1 MRTLKSSNQK
11 ISTLLAFSLI
21 PISGLALDVYIP
33 SLPAMAADLHASSS
47 AIQISLSIFLIAY
60 GIAQL
65 LIGSLLDSFGRYP
78 PNLIALAIFG
88 MASFLIASS
97 DSLAM
102 IYIMRALQG
111 VMTAVIIVS
120 KRASFIDLYNG
131 DQLKKYTSLFSI
143 IWATAP
149 IIAPF
154 LGGYFQVHFGW
165 RSNFIFLG
173 VYALFIAALD
183 LIFGGETVVQFLPFN
198 LRGIRSAYGSMLKTA
213 DFTAGILILGISYG
227 ILMVYNMA
235 SPFLIQRLLHFS
247 PTVSGDCALLSG
259 LCMLSGGL
267 LSKAYISYPLKRK
280 MIYAVSA
287 QLFAAIIL
295 IICTTQLQNIYT
307 LIAYII
313 FVHVP
318 VGFIFNG
325 TLAYC
330 LTRFPNHGGMAS
342 GLAGG
347 GYIIF
352 TSLFS
357 YGVVNTLTIKSQV
370 LLGIG
375 YLTLIVIIFALLL
388 FTKWKQE
395 KKVPIQ
401 QLVPLEPVINQS

>member
-65 LIGSLLDSFGRYP
+65 LIGSLLDSFGRYA

-88 MASFLIASS
+88 IASFLIASS

-102 IYIMRALQG
+102 IYTMRALQG

-198 LRGIRSAYGSMLKTA
+198 LRAIRSAYGSMLKTA
-213 DFTAGILILGISYG
+213 DFTAGIFILGISYG

-235 SPFLIQRLLHFS
+235 SPFLIERLLHFS

-259 LCMLSGGL
+259 LSMLSGGL
-267 LSKAYISYPLKRK
+267 
-280 MIYAVSA
+280 
-287 QLFAAIIL
+287 
-295 IICTTQLQNIYT
+295 
-307 LIAYII
+307 
-313 FVHVP
+313 
-318 VGFIFNG
+318 
-325 TLAYC
+325 
-330 LTRFPNHGGMAS
+330 
-342 GLAGG
+342 
-347 GYIIF
+347 
-352 TSLFS
+352 
-357 YGVVNTLTIKSQV
+357 
-370 LLGIG
+370 
-375 YLTLIVIIFALLL
+375 
-388 FTKWKQE
+388 
-395 KKVPIQ
+395 
-401 QLVPLEPVINQS
+401 